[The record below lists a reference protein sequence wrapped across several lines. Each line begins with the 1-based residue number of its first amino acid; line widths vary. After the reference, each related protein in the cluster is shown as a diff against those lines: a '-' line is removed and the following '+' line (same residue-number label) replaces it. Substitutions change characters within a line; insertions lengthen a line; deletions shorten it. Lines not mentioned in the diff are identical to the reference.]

1 MKTSQEFVA
10 KYTKSVMKMP
20 QASVDNTIRALEY
33 GIFIKDLKPITD
45 EQLRLLIDVY
55 GLTELQLKSSFYK
68 TWQEHD
74 DRGELGRFVDQML
87 HYIGTYCFGVCLE
100 PNGVELTE
108 DDRVMKH
115 FIIIEVLEKKEIINK
130 LTNLFESGIALE
142 SQDIDAAI
150 ASVIDFCLDNVDIK
164 NKEMIIRLA
173 RDYGIAPANAA
184 LTIRVM
190 YDLVTNSSQYI
201 KSRRNL
207 RMLDFILKPTD
218 KHGYGYYGYAE
229 REEKRKLLLQGA
241 SAVLHSAVAK
251 HGIEELGKTFRQ
263 HKATWLIFRK
273 YMSKYERSLINKI
286 KRASEKKHIKG
297 HTETYATM
305 NEKAFTKF
313 VKNATIYQLVTII
326 NYFNRLETE
335 TDYELYRVRN
345 GLPFVKDV
353 SNRKVA
359 DCSMRRA
366 FVENEMKTRY
376 AEKFAGQKWYLPKGL
391 DVKMPTS
398 MKNFVGEYPMYTS
411 YEVDGNN
418 QQLQFGIAWAGD
430 HPHQH
435 VDIDLHAVSA
445 SGNHIGWNSR
455 HASGMTHSGDMT
467 SVNAFGLAAEYVKIN
482 RQVAD
487 DVILLNMSVFSSAK
501 HLDKIHVI
509 IGDGKVNGEKLRSI
523 QKSKHI
529 LHRFVFNPSEVTN
542 GSTFAACVD
551 NKIVLTNFVTNAR
564 IPNVE
569 LQSAMA
575 NSIQRSIDTSMS
587 LVEFARIV
595 GIDVVEEQV
604 EGAFDFTNV
613 SRSDFTDLFTI

>member
-10 KYTKSVMKMP
+10 KYTKSVLKLP

-74 DRGELGRFVDQML
+74 DRGEVGRFVDQML
-87 HYIGTYCFGVCLE
+87 HYIGMYCFGVCLE
-100 PNGVELTE
+100 PNDVELTE

-115 FIIIEVLEKKEIINK
+115 FITIEVLEKKEIVNK

-150 ASVIDFCLDNVDIK
+150 AAFIDYGLTNVNLK
-164 NKEMIIRLA
+164 NKEMMIRLA
-173 RDYGIAPANAA
+173 RDYGVMPKDASYV
-184 LTIRVM
+184 IRIM
-190 YDLVTNSSQYI
+190 YDIATGGAQYI
-201 KSRRNL
+201 KSRRAL
-207 RMLDFILKPTD
+207 RAVEFALKQGD
-218 KHGYGYYGYAE
+218 SRYYGFE
-229 REEKRKLLLQGA
+229 QFEQKRKELLRQL
-241 SAVLHSAVAK
+241 SNVLVSAVAQY
-251 HGIEELGKTFRQ
+251 GVGELGKTFRQ
-263 HKATWLIFRK
+263 HKATWLVFRK
-273 YMSKYERSLINKI
+273 YMDKYDRSLINKI
-286 KRASEKKHIKG
+286 KRASEKNHIKG

-305 NEKAFTKF
+305 DEKAFTKF

-366 FVENEMKTRY
+366 FVENEMRERY
-376 AEKFAGQKWYLPKGL
+376 TSKFADQKWYLPKGL

-411 YEVDGNN
+411 YEVDGDN

-445 SGNHIGWNSR
+445 NGNHIGWNSR
-455 HASGMTHSGDMT
+455 HASGMTHSGDMI

-523 QKSKHI
+523 QESKHI
-529 LHRFVFNPSEVTN
+529 LHRFVFNPAEVTN

-551 NKIVLTNFVTNAR
+551 NKIVLTNFVTNTR

-613 SRSDFTDLFTI
+613 SRSDFTDLFTL

>member
-10 KYTKSVMKMP
+10 KYTKSVLKMP

-74 DRGELGRFVDQML
+74 DRGEVGRFVDQML

-100 PNGVELTE
+100 PNNVELTE

-115 FIIIEVLEKKEIINK
+115 FITIEVLEKKEIVNK

-150 ASVIDFCLDNVDIK
+150 AAFIDYGLTNVNLK
-164 NKEMIIRLA
+164 NKEMMIRLA
-173 RDYGIAPANAA
+173 RDYAIMPKDASYV
-184 LTIRVM
+184 IRIM
-190 YDLVTNSSQYI
+190 YDIATGGAQYI
-201 KSRRNL
+201 KSRRAL
-207 RMLDFILKPTD
+207 RTVEFALTQGDSR
-218 KHGYGYYGYAE
+218 YYGFE
-229 REEKRKLLLQGA
+229 RFEQKRKELLRQL
-241 SAVLHSAVAK
+241 SNVLVSAVAQY
-251 HGIEELGKTFRQ
+251 GVEELGKTFRQ
-263 HKATWLIFRK
+263 HKATWLVFRK
-273 YMSKYERSLINKI
+273 YMDKQDRSLINKI
-286 KRASEKKHIKG
+286 KRASEKNHIKG

-305 NEKAFTKF
+305 DEKAFTKF

-366 FVENEMKTRY
+366 FVENEMRERY
-376 AEKFAGQKWYLPKGL
+376 ATKFADQKWYLPKGL

-411 YEVDGNN
+411 YEVDGDN

-445 SGNHIGWNSR
+445 NGNHIGWNSR
-455 HASGMTHSGDMT
+455 HASGMTHSGDMI

-482 RQVAD
+482 RQIAD
-487 DVILLNMSVFSSAK
+487 DVILLNMSVYSSAK
-501 HLDKIHVI
+501 QLDKIHVI

-523 QKSKHI
+523 QESKHI
-529 LHRFVFNPSEVTN
+529 LHRFVFNPAEVTN

-551 NKIVLTNFVTNAR
+551 NKIVLTNFVTNSR

-575 NSIQRSIDTSMS
+575 NSIQRSVDTSMS

-604 EGAFDFTNV
+604 EDAFGFTNV
-613 SRSDFTDLFTI
+613 SRSDFTDLLAL

>member
-1 MKTSQEFVA
+1 MVQASQEFVA
-10 KYTKSVMKMP
+10 KYTKSVLKTSK
-20 QASVDNTIRALEY
+20 ASVDNTIRALEY

-68 TWQEHD
+68 TWQEYD

-100 PNGVELTE
+100 PNDVELTE

-115 FIIIEVLEKKEIINK
+115 FITIEVLEKKEIVNK

-150 ASVIDFCLDNVDIK
+150 AAFIDYGLTNVNLK
-164 NKEMIIRLA
+164 NKEMMIRLA
-173 RDYGIAPANAA
+173 RDYAIMPKDASYV
-184 LTIRVM
+184 IRIM
-190 YDLVTNSSQYI
+190 YDIATDGAQYI
-201 KSRRNL
+201 KSRRAL
-207 RMLDFILKPTD
+207 RAVEFALKQGD
-218 KHGYGYYGYAE
+218 SRYYGFE
-229 REEKRKLLLQGA
+229 RFEQKRKELLRQV
-241 SAVLHSAVAK
+241 SSVLVNAVATY
-251 HGIEELGKTFRQ
+251 GIDELGKTFRQ
-263 HKATWLIFRK
+263 HKATWLVFRK
-273 YMSKYERSLINKI
+273 YMDKYDRSLINKI
-286 KRASEKKHIKG
+286 KRASEKNHIKG

-305 NEKAFTKF
+305 DEKAFTKF

-353 SNRKVA
+353 SNRKVV

-366 FVENEMKTRY
+366 FVESEIKNRY
-376 AEKFAGQKWYLPKGL
+376 VEKFADQKWYLPKGL

-445 SGNHIGWNSR
+445 NGNHIGWNSR
-455 HASGMTHSGDMT
+455 HASGMTHSGDMI

-487 DVILLNMSVFSSAK
+487 DVILLNMSVYSSAK
-501 HLDKIHVI
+501 QLDKIHVI
-509 IGDGKVNGEKLRSI
+509 VGDGKVNGEKLRSI
-523 QKSKHI
+523 QESKHI
-529 LHRFVFNPSEVTN
+529 LHRFVFNPAEVTN

-551 NKIVLTNFVTNAR
+551 NKIVLTNFVTNSR

-613 SRSDFTDLFTI
+613 SRSDFTDLFTL

>member
-10 KYTKSVMKMP
+10 KYTKSVLNMP

-100 PNGVELTE
+100 PNDVELTE

-115 FIIIEVLEKKEIINK
+115 FITIEVLEKKEIVNK

-150 ASVIDFCLDNVDIK
+150 AAFIDYGLTNVNLK
-164 NKEMIIRLA
+164 NKEMMIRLA
-173 RDYGIAPANAA
+173 RDYAIMPKDASYV
-184 LTIRVM
+184 IRIM
-190 YDLVTNSSQYI
+190 YDIATNGAQYI
-201 KSRRNL
+201 KSRRAL
-207 RMLDFILKPTD
+207 RAVEFALKQGD
-218 KHGYGYYGYAE
+218 SRYYGFE
-229 REEKRKLLLQGA
+229 RFEQKRRELLREV
-241 SAVLHSAVAK
+241 SSVLVNAVATY
-251 HGIEELGKTFRQ
+251 GVEELGKTFRQ
-263 HKATWLIFRK
+263 HKATWLVFRK
-273 YMSKYERSLINKI
+273 YMDKYDRSLINKI
-286 KRASEKKHIKG
+286 KRASEKNHIKG

-345 GLPFVKDV
+345 GLPFVKEV
-353 SNRKVA
+353 SNRKVV

-366 FVENEMKTRY
+366 FVESEMKTRY
-376 AEKFAGQKWYLPKGL
+376 AEKFADQKWYLPKGL

-435 VDIDLHAVSA
+435 IDIDLHAVSA
-445 SGNHIGWNSR
+445 NGNHIGWNSR

-523 QKSKHI
+523 QESKHI
-529 LHRFVFNPSEVTN
+529 LHRFVFNPAEVTN

-551 NKIVLTNFVTNAR
+551 NKIVLTNFVTNSR

-575 NSIQRSIDTSMS
+575 NSIQRSVDTSMS

-604 EGAFDFTNV
+604 EDAFDFTNV
-613 SRSDFTDLFTI
+613 SRSDFTDLFTL

>member
-1 MKTSQEFVA
+1 MVQTSQEFVA
-10 KYTKSVMKMP
+10 KYTKSVLKTSK
-20 QASVDNTIRALEY
+20 ASVDNTIRALEY

-45 EQLRLLIDVY
+45 DQLNLLIDVY

-100 PNGVELTE
+100 PNDVELIE

-115 FIIIEVLEKKEIINK
+115 FIAIEVLEKKEIVNK
-130 LTNLFESGIALE
+130 LTTLFESGIALE

-150 ASVIDFCLDNVDIK
+150 AAFIDYGLTNVNLK
-164 NKEMIIRLA
+164 NKEMMIRLA
-173 RDYGIAPANAA
+173 RDYAIMPKDASYV
-184 LTIRVM
+184 IRIM
-190 YDLVTNSSQYI
+190 YDIATNGAQYI
-201 KSRRNL
+201 KSRRAL
-207 RMLDFILKPTD
+207 RAVEFAL
-218 KHGYGYYGYAE
+218 KHGDSRYYGFE
-229 REEKRKLLLQGA
+229 RFEQKRKELLRQL
-241 SAVLHSAVAK
+241 SNVLVSAVAQY
-251 HGIEELGKTFRQ
+251 GVEELGKTFRQ
-263 HKATWLIFRK
+263 HKATWLVFRK
-273 YMSKYERSLINKI
+273 YMDKYDRSLINKI
-286 KRASEKKHIKG
+286 KRASEKNHIKG

-305 NEKAFTKF
+305 DEKAFTKF

-366 FVENEMKTRY
+366 FVENAMRERY
-376 AEKFAGQKWYLPKGL
+376 TTKFADQKWYLPKGL

-411 YEVDGNN
+411 YEVDGDN

-445 SGNHIGWNSR
+445 NGNHIGWNSR
-455 HASGMTHSGDMT
+455 HASGMTHSGDMI

-487 DVILLNMSVFSSAK
+487 DVILLNMSVYSSAK

-523 QKSKHI
+523 QESKHI
-529 LHRFVFNPSEVTN
+529 LHRFVFNPAEVTN

-551 NKIVLTNFVTNAR
+551 NKIVLTNFVTNSR

-575 NSIQRSIDTSMS
+575 NSIQRSVDTSMS

-604 EGAFDFTNV
+604 EDAFDFTNV
-613 SRSDFTDLFTI
+613 SRSDFTDLFVI

>member
-1 MKTSQEFVA
+1 MVQTSQEFVA
-10 KYTKSVMKMP
+10 KYTKSVLKTSK
-20 QASVDNTIRALEY
+20 ASVDNTIRALEY
-33 GIFIKDLKPITD
+33 GIFIKDLKPITN

-74 DRGELGRFVDQML
+74 DRGEVGRFVDQML

-100 PNGVELTE
+100 PNDVELTE

-115 FIIIEVLEKKEIINK
+115 FITIEVLEKKEIVNK

-150 ASVIDFCLDNVDIK
+150 AAFIDYSLTNVNLK
-164 NKEMIIRLA
+164 NKEMMIRLA
-173 RDYGIAPANAA
+173 RDYGVMPKDASYV
-184 LTIRVM
+184 IRIM
-190 YDLVTNSSQYI
+190 YDIATGGAQYI
-201 KSRRNL
+201 KSRRAL
-207 RMLDFILKPTD
+207 RVVEFALKQGD
-218 KHGYGYYGYAE
+218 SRYYGFE
-229 REEKRKLLLQGA
+229 RFEQKRKELLRQL
-241 SAVLHSAVAK
+241 SNVLVSAVAQY
-251 HGIEELGKTFRQ
+251 GVEELGKTFRQ
-263 HKATWLIFRK
+263 HKATWLVFRK
-273 YMSKYERSLINKI
+273 YMDKYDHSLINKI
-286 KRASEKKHIKG
+286 KRASEKNHIKG

-305 NEKAFTKF
+305 DEKAFTKF

-366 FVENEMKTRY
+366 FVENAMRERY
-376 AEKFAGQKWYLPKGL
+376 TTKFADQKWYLPKGL

-411 YEVDGNN
+411 YEVDGDN

-445 SGNHIGWNSR
+445 NGNHIGWNSR
-455 HASGMTHSGDMT
+455 HASGMTHSGDMI

-482 RQVAD
+482 RQIAD
-487 DVILLNMSVFSSAK
+487 DVILLNMSVYSSAK
-501 HLDKIHVI
+501 QLDKIHVI
-509 IGDGKVNGEKLRSI
+509 IGDGKVDGEKLRSI
-523 QKSKHI
+523 QESKHI
-529 LHRFVFNPSEVTN
+529 LHRFVFNPAEVTN

-551 NKIVLTNFVTNAR
+551 NKIVLTNFVTNSR

-575 NSIQRSIDTSMS
+575 NSIQRSVDTSMS

-604 EGAFDFTNV
+604 EDAFDFTNV
-613 SRSDFTDLFTI
+613 SRSDFTDLFVI

>member
-10 KYTKSVMKMP
+10 KYTKSVLKTSK
-20 QASVDNTIRALEY
+20 ASVDNTIRALEY

-74 DRGELGRFVDQML
+74 DRGEVGRFVDQML

-100 PNGVELTE
+100 PNDVELTE

-115 FIIIEVLEKKEIINK
+115 FITIEVLEKKEIVNK

-150 ASVIDFCLDNVDIK
+150 AAFIDYGLTNVNLK
-164 NKEMIIRLA
+164 NKEMMIRLA
-173 RDYGIAPANAA
+173 RDYAIMPKDASYV
-184 LTIRVM
+184 IRIM
-190 YDLVTNSSQYI
+190 YDIATDGAQYI
-201 KSRRNL
+201 KSRRAL
-207 RMLDFILKPTD
+207 RAVEFALKQGD
-218 KHGYGYYGYAE
+218 SRYYGFE
-229 REEKRKLLLQGA
+229 RFEQKRKELLRQV
-241 SAVLHSAVAK
+241 SSVLVNAVATY
-251 HGIEELGKTFRQ
+251 GIDELGKTFRR
-263 HKATWLIFRK
+263 HKATWLVFRK
-273 YMSKYERSLINKI
+273 YMDKYDRSLINKI
-286 KRASEKKHIKG
+286 KRASEKNHIKG

-305 NEKAFTKF
+305 DEKAFTKF

-366 FVENEMKTRY
+366 FVENEMRERY
-376 AEKFAGQKWYLPKGL
+376 ATKFADQKWYLPKGL

-411 YEVDGNN
+411 YEVDGDN

-445 SGNHIGWNSR
+445 NGNHIGWNSR
-455 HASGMTHSGDMT
+455 HASGMTHSGDMI

-482 RQVAD
+482 RQIAD
-487 DVILLNMSVFSSAK
+487 DVILLNMSVYSSAK
-501 HLDKIHVI
+501 QLDKIHVI
-509 IGDGKVNGEKLRSI
+509 IGDGKVDGEKLRSI
-523 QKSKHI
+523 QESKHI
-529 LHRFVFNPSEVTN
+529 LHRFVFNPAEVTN

-551 NKIVLTNFVTNAR
+551 NKIVLTNFVTNSR

-575 NSIQRSIDTSMS
+575 NSIQRSVDTSMS

-604 EGAFDFTNV
+604 EDAFDFTNV
-613 SRSDFTDLFTI
+613 SRSDFTDLFAL

>member
-10 KYTKSVMKMP
+10 KYTKSVLKTSN
-20 QASVDNTIRALEY
+20 ASVDNTIRALEY
-33 GIFIKDLKPITD
+33 GIFIKDLKPLTN
-45 EQLRLLIDVY
+45 EQLRLLIDVC

-87 HYIGTYCFGVCLE
+87 HYIGTYCFGVCLA
-100 PNGVELTE
+100 PSDVELTE

-115 FIIIEVLEKKEIINK
+115 FITIEVLEKKEIVNK

-150 ASVIDFCLDNVDIK
+150 AAFIDYSLTNVNLK
-164 NKEMIIRLA
+164 NKEMMIRLA
-173 RDYGIAPANAA
+173 RDYGVMPKDASYV
-184 LTIRVM
+184 IRIM
-190 YDLVTNSSQYI
+190 YDIATNGAQYI
-201 KSRRNL
+201 KSRRAL
-207 RMLDFILKPTD
+207 RAVEFALKQGD
-218 KHGYGYYGYAE
+218 SRYYGFE
-229 REEKRKLLLQGA
+229 RFEQKRKELLRQL
-241 SAVLHSAVAK
+241 SNVLVSAVAQY
-251 HGIEELGKTFRQ
+251 GVEELGKTFRQ
-263 HKATWLIFRK
+263 HKATWLVFRK
-273 YMSKYERSLINKI
+273 YMDKYDRSLINKI
-286 KRASEKKHIKG
+286 KRASEKNHIKG

-305 NEKAFTKF
+305 GEKAFTKF

-326 NYFNRLETE
+326 NYFNRLETD

-366 FVENEMKTRY
+366 FVENEMRERY
-376 AEKFAGQKWYLPKGL
+376 ATKFADQKWYLPKGL

-411 YEVDGNN
+411 YEVDGDN

-445 SGNHIGWNSR
+445 NGNHIGWNSR
-455 HASGMTHSGDMT
+455 HASGMTHSGDMI
-467 SVNAFGLAAEYVKIN
+467 SVNAFGFAAEYVKIN

-487 DVILLNMSVFSSAK
+487 DVILLNMSVYSSAK
-501 HLDKIHVI
+501 QLDKIHVI

-523 QKSKHI
+523 QESKHI
-529 LHRFVFNPSEVTN
+529 LHRFAFNPAEVTN

-551 NKIVLTNFVTNAR
+551 NKIVLTNFVTNSR

-575 NSIQRSIDTSMS
+575 NSIQRSVDTSMS

-613 SRSDFTDLFTI
+613 SRSDFTDLFTL

>member
-10 KYTKSVMKMP
+10 KYTKSVLKTSK
-20 QASVDNTIRALEY
+20 ASVDNTIRALEY

-74 DRGELGRFVDQML
+74 NRGELGRFVDQML

-100 PNGVELTE
+100 PNDVELTE

-115 FIIIEVLEKKEIINK
+115 FITIEVLEKKEIVNK

-150 ASVIDFCLDNVDIK
+150 AAFIDYGLTNVNLK
-164 NKEMIIRLA
+164 NKEMMIRLA
-173 RDYGIAPANAA
+173 RDYGVMPKDASYV
-184 LTIRVM
+184 IRIM
-190 YDLVTNSSQYI
+190 YDIATNGTQYI
-201 KSRRNL
+201 KSRRAL
-207 RMLDFILKPTD
+207 RAVEFALKQGD
-218 KHGYGYYGYAE
+218 SRYYGFE
-229 REEKRKLLLQGA
+229 QFEQKRKELLRQL
-241 SAVLHSAVAK
+241 SNVLVSAVAQY
-251 HGIEELGKTFRQ
+251 GVEELGKTFRQ
-263 HKATWLIFRK
+263 HKATWLVFRK
-273 YMSKYERSLINKI
+273 YMDKYDRSLINKI
-286 KRASEKKHIKG
+286 KRASEKNHIKG

-305 NEKAFTKF
+305 GEKAFTKF

-366 FVENEMKTRY
+366 FVENEMRERCAT
-376 AEKFAGQKWYLPKGL
+376 KFADQKWYLPKGL

-411 YEVDGNN
+411 YEVDGDN

-445 SGNHIGWNSR
+445 NGNHIGWNSR
-455 HASGMTHSGDMT
+455 HASGMTHSGDMI

-487 DVILLNMSVFSSAK
+487 DVILLNMSVYSSAK
-501 HLDKIHVI
+501 QLDKIHVI

-523 QKSKHI
+523 QESKHI
-529 LHRFVFNPSEVTN
+529 LHRFVFNPAEVTN

-551 NKIVLTNFVTNAR
+551 NKIVLTNFVTNSR

-613 SRSDFTDLFTI
+613 SRSDFTDLFTL

>member
-1 MKTSQEFVA
+1 MVQTSQEFVA
-10 KYTKSVMKMP
+10 KYTKSVLKTSK
-20 QASVDNTIRALEY
+20 ASVDNTIRALEY
-33 GIFIKDLKPITD
+33 GIFIKDLKPITN

-74 DRGELGRFVDQML
+74 DRGEVGRFVDQML

-100 PNGVELTE
+100 PNDVELTE

-115 FIIIEVLEKKEIINK
+115 FITIEVLEKKEIVNK

-150 ASVIDFCLDNVDIK
+150 AAFIDYRLTNVNLK
-164 NKEMIIRLA
+164 NKEMMIRLA
-173 RDYGIAPANAA
+173 RDYGVMPKDASYV
-184 LTIRVM
+184 IRIM
-190 YDLVTNSSQYI
+190 YDIATNGAQYI
-201 KSRRNL
+201 KSRRAL
-207 RMLDFILKPTD
+207 RAVEFAL
-218 KHGYGYYGYAE
+218 KHGDSRYYGFE
-229 REEKRKLLLQGA
+229 QFEQKRRELLRQV
-241 SAVLHSAVAK
+241 SSVLVNAVATY
-251 HGIEELGKTFRQ
+251 GVDELGKTFRQ
-263 HKATWLIFRK
+263 HKATWLVFRK
-273 YMSKYERSLINKI
+273 YMDKYDRSLINKI
-286 KRASEKKHIKG
+286 KRASEKNHIKG

-305 NEKAFTKF
+305 DEKVFTKF

-366 FVENEMKTRY
+366 FVENEMRERY
-376 AEKFAGQKWYLPKGL
+376 TDKFKDQKWYLPKGL

-445 SGNHIGWNSR
+445 NGNHIGWNSR
-455 HASGMTHSGDMT
+455 HASGMTHSGDMI

-482 RQVAD
+482 RQIAD
-487 DVILLNMSVFSSAK
+487 DVILLNMSVYSSAK
-501 HLDKIHVI
+501 QLDKIHVI
-509 IGDGKVNGEKLRSI
+509 IGDGKVDGEKLRSI
-523 QKSKHI
+523 QESKHI
-529 LHRFVFNPSEVTN
+529 LHRFVFNPAEVTN

-551 NKIVLTNFVTNAR
+551 NKIVLTNFVTNSR

-613 SRSDFTDLFTI
+613 SRSDFTDLFAI

>member
-10 KYTKSVMKMP
+10 KYTKSVLKTSK
-20 QASVDNTIRALEY
+20 ASVDNTIRALEY
-33 GIFIKDLKPITD
+33 GIFIKDLKPITN

-74 DRGELGRFVDQML
+74 DRGEVGRFVDQML

-100 PNGVELTE
+100 PNDVELTE

-115 FIIIEVLEKKEIINK
+115 FITIEVLEKKEIVNK

-150 ASVIDFCLDNVDIK
+150 AAFIDYSLTSVNLK
-164 NKEMIIRLA
+164 NKEMMIRLA
-173 RDYGIAPANAA
+173 RDYGVMPKDASYV
-184 LTIRVM
+184 IRIM
-190 YDLVTNSSQYI
+190 YDIATGGAQYI
-201 KSRRNL
+201 KSRRAL
-207 RMLDFILKPTD
+207 RAVEFALTQGDSR
-218 KHGYGYYGYAE
+218 YYGFE
-229 REEKRKLLLQGA
+229 RFEQKRKELLRQL
-241 SAVLHSAVAK
+241 SNVLVSAVAQY
-251 HGIEELGKTFRQ
+251 GVEELGKTFRQ
-263 HKATWLIFRK
+263 HKATWLVFRK
-273 YMSKYERSLINKI
+273 YMDKYDRSLINKI
-286 KRASEKKHIKG
+286 KRASEKNHIKG

-305 NEKAFTKF
+305 DEKAFTKF

-366 FVENEMKTRY
+366 FVENEMRERY
-376 AEKFAGQKWYLPKGL
+376 TTKFADQKWYLPKGL

-411 YEVDGNN
+411 YEVDGDN

-445 SGNHIGWNSR
+445 NGNHIGWNSR
-455 HASGMTHSGDMT
+455 HASGMTHSGDMI

-487 DVILLNMSVFSSAK
+487 DVILLNMSVYSSAK

-523 QKSKHI
+523 QESKHI
-529 LHRFVFNPSEVTN
+529 LHRFVFNPAEVTN

-551 NKIVLTNFVTNAR
+551 NKIVLTNFVTNSR

-575 NSIQRSIDTSMS
+575 NSIQRSVDTSMS

-613 SRSDFTDLFTI
+613 SRSDFTDLFTL

>member
-10 KYTKSVMKMP
+10 KYTKSVLKMP

-74 DRGELGRFVDQML
+74 DRGEVGRFVDQML

-100 PNGVELTE
+100 PNDVELTE

-115 FIIIEVLEKKEIINK
+115 FITIEVLEKKEIVNK

-150 ASVIDFCLDNVDIK
+150 AAFIDYGLTNVNLK
-164 NKEMIIRLA
+164 NKEMMIRLA
-173 RDYGIAPANAA
+173 RDYAIMPKDASYV
-184 LTIRVM
+184 IRIM
-190 YDLVTNSSQYI
+190 YDIATDGAQYI
-201 KSRRNL
+201 KSRRAL
-207 RMLDFILKPTD
+207 RAVEFALKQGD
-218 KHGYGYYGYAE
+218 SRYYGFE
-229 REEKRKLLLQGA
+229 RFEQKRKELLRQV
-241 SAVLHSAVAK
+241 SSVLVNAVATY
-251 HGIEELGKTFRQ
+251 GIDELGKTFRQ
-263 HKATWLIFRK
+263 HKATWLVFRK
-273 YMSKYERSLINKI
+273 YMDKYDRSLINKI
-286 KRASEKKHIKG
+286 KRASEKNHIKG

-305 NEKAFTKF
+305 DEKAFTKF

-366 FVENEMKTRY
+366 FVENEMRERY
-376 AEKFAGQKWYLPKGL
+376 ATKFADQKWYLPKGL

-411 YEVDGNN
+411 YEVDGDN

-445 SGNHIGWNSR
+445 NGNHIGWNSR
-455 HASGMTHSGDMT
+455 HASGMTHSGDMI

-482 RQVAD
+482 RQIAD
-487 DVILLNMSVFSSAK
+487 DVILLNMSVYNSAK
-501 HLDKIHVI
+501 QLDKIHVI
-509 IGDGKVNGEKLRSI
+509 IGDGKVDGEKLRSI
-523 QKSKHI
+523 QESKHI
-529 LHRFVFNPSEVTN
+529 LHRFVFNPAEVTN

-551 NKIVLTNFVTNAR
+551 NKIVLTNFVTNSR

-575 NSIQRSIDTSMS
+575 NSIQRSVDTSMS

-613 SRSDFTDLFTI
+613 SRSDFTDLLAL

>member
-1 MKTSQEFVA
+1 MVQTSQEFVA
-10 KYTKSVMKMP
+10 KYTKSVLKTSK
-20 QASVDNTIRALEY
+20 ASVDNTIRALEY
-33 GIFIKDLKPITD
+33 GIFIKDLKPITN

-74 DRGELGRFVDQML
+74 DRGEVGRFVDQML

-100 PNGVELTE
+100 PNDVELTE

-115 FIIIEVLEKKEIINK
+115 FITIEVLEKKEIVNK

-150 ASVIDFCLDNVDIK
+150 AAFIDYSLTNVNLK
-164 NKEMIIRLA
+164 NKEMMIRLA
-173 RDYGIAPANAA
+173 RDYGVMPKDASYV
-184 LTIRVM
+184 IRIM
-190 YDLVTNSSQYI
+190 YDIATNGAQYI
-201 KSRRNL
+201 KSRRAL
-207 RMLDFILKPTD
+207 RAVEFALKQGD
-218 KHGYGYYGYAE
+218 SRYYGFE
-229 REEKRKLLLQGA
+229 RFEQKRKELLRQL
-241 SAVLHSAVAK
+241 SNVLVSAVAQY
-251 HGIEELGKTFRQ
+251 GVEELGKTFRQ
-263 HKATWLIFRK
+263 HKATWLVFRK
-273 YMSKYERSLINKI
+273 YMDKYDRSLINKI
-286 KRASEKKHIKG
+286 KRASEKSHIKG

-305 NEKAFTKF
+305 DEKAFTKF

-366 FVENEMKTRY
+366 FVENEMRERY
-376 AEKFAGQKWYLPKGL
+376 ATKFADQKWYLPKGL

-411 YEVDGNN
+411 YAVDGNN

-445 SGNHIGWNSR
+445 NGNHIGWNSR
-455 HASGMTHSGDMT
+455 HASGMTHSGDMI
-467 SVNAFGLAAEYVKIN
+467 SVNAFGFAAEYVKIN

-487 DVILLNMSVFSSAK
+487 DVILLNMSVYSSAK
-501 HLDKIHVI
+501 QLDKIHVI
-509 IGDGKVNGEKLRSI
+509 IGDGKLKNDTLRSI
-523 QKSKHI
+523 QESKHI
-529 LHRFVFNPSEVTN
+529 LHRFVFNPAEVTN

-551 NKIVLTNFVTNAR
+551 NKIVLTNFVTNSR

-604 EGAFDFTNV
+604 EDAFDFTNV
-613 SRSDFTDLFTI
+613 SRSDFTDLFAI

>member
-1 MKTSQEFVA
+1 MVQTSQEFVA
-10 KYTKSVMKMP
+10 KYTKSVLKTSK
-20 QASVDNTIRALEY
+20 ASVDNTIRALEY

-45 EQLRLLIDVY
+45 DQLNLLIDVY

-74 DRGELGRFVDQML
+74 DRGEVGRFVDQML

-100 PNGVELTE
+100 PNDVELTE

-115 FIIIEVLEKKEIINK
+115 FITIEVLEKKEIVNK

-150 ASVIDFCLDNVDIK
+150 AAFIDYRLTNVNLK
-164 NKEMIIRLA
+164 NKEMMIRLA
-173 RDYGIAPANAA
+173 RDYGVMPKDASYV
-184 LTIRVM
+184 IRIM
-190 YDLVTNSSQYI
+190 YDIATNGAQYI
-201 KSRRNL
+201 KSRRAL
-207 RMLDFILKPTD
+207 RAVEFAL
-218 KHGYGYYGYAE
+218 KHGDSRYYGFE
-229 REEKRKLLLQGA
+229 QFEQKRRELLRQV
-241 SAVLHSAVAK
+241 SSVLVNAVATY
-251 HGIEELGKTFRQ
+251 GVDELGKTFRQ
-263 HKATWLIFRK
+263 HKATWLVFRK
-273 YMSKYERSLINKI
+273 YMDKYDRSLINQI
-286 KRASEKKHIKG
+286 KRASEKNHIKG

-305 NEKAFTKF
+305 DEKAFTKF
-313 VKNATIYQLVTII
+313 VKNATIYQLVTIV

-366 FVENEMKTRY
+366 FVESEMCERY
-376 AEKFAGQKWYLPKGL
+376 ATKFADQKWYLPKGL

-445 SGNHIGWNSR
+445 NGNHIGWNSR
-455 HASGMTHSGDMT
+455 HAS
-467 SVNAFGLAAEYVKIN
+467 
-482 RQVAD
+482 
-487 DVILLNMSVFSSAK
+487 
-501 HLDKIHVI
+501 
-509 IGDGKVNGEKLRSI
+509 
-523 QKSKHI
+523 
-529 LHRFVFNPSEVTN
+529 
-542 GSTFAACVD
+542 
-551 NKIVLTNFVTNAR
+551 
-564 IPNVE
+564 
-569 LQSAMA
+569 
-575 NSIQRSIDTSMS
+575 
-587 LVEFARIV
+587 
-595 GIDVVEEQV
+595 
-604 EGAFDFTNV
+604 
-613 SRSDFTDLFTI
+613 

>member
-1 MKTSQEFVA
+1 MVQTSQEFVA
-10 KYTKSVMKMP
+10 KYTKSVLKTSK
-20 QASVDNTIRALEY
+20 ASVDNTIRALEY
-33 GIFIKDLKPITD
+33 GVFIKDLKPITD

-74 DRGELGRFVDQML
+74 DRGEVGRFVDQML

-100 PNGVELTE
+100 PNDVELTE

-115 FIIIEVLEKKEIINK
+115 FITIEVLEKKEIVNK

-150 ASVIDFCLDNVDIK
+150 AAFIDYSLTNVNLK
-164 NKEMIIRLA
+164 NKEMMIRLA
-173 RDYGIAPANAA
+173 RDYAIMPKDASYV
-184 LTIRVM
+184 IRIM
-190 YDLVTNSSQYI
+190 YDIATNGAQYI
-201 KSRRNL
+201 KSRRAL
-207 RMLDFILKPTD
+207 RAVEFALKQGD
-218 KHGYGYYGYAE
+218 SRYYGFE
-229 REEKRKLLLQGA
+229 QFEQKRRELLRQV
-241 SAVLHSAVAK
+241 SSVLVNAVATY
-251 HGIEELGKTFRQ
+251 GVDELGKTFRQ
-263 HKATWLIFRK
+263 HKATWLVFRK
-273 YMSKYERSLINKI
+273 YMDKYDRSLINKI
-286 KRASEKKHIKG
+286 KRASEKNHIKG
-297 HTETYATM
+297 HTETYTTM
-305 NEKAFTKF
+305 DEKAFTKF

-366 FVENEMKTRY
+366 FVENEMRERY
-376 AEKFAGQKWYLPKGL
+376 ATKFADQKWYLPKGL

-411 YEVDGNN
+411 YEVDGDN

-445 SGNHIGWNSR
+445 NGNHIGWNSR
-455 HASGMTHSGDMT
+455 HASGMTHSGDMI

-487 DVILLNMSVFSSAK
+487 DVILLNMSAYSSAK
-501 HLDKIHVI
+501 QLDKIHVI

-523 QKSKHI
+523 QESKHI
-529 LHRFVFNPSEVTN
+529 LHRFVFNPAEVTN

-551 NKIVLTNFVTNAR
+551 NKIVLTNFVTNSR

-575 NSIQRSIDTSMS
+575 NSIQRSVDTSMS

-604 EGAFDFTNV
+604 EGAFDFTHV
-613 SRSDFTDLFTI
+613 SRSDFTDLFTL

>member
-10 KYTKSVMKMP
+10 KYTKSVLKMP

-74 DRGELGRFVDQML
+74 DRGEVGRFVDQML
-87 HYIGTYCFGVCLE
+87 HHIGTYCFGVCLE
-100 PNGVELTE
+100 PNDVELIE

-115 FIIIEVLEKKEIINK
+115 FIAIEVLEKKEIVNK

-150 ASVIDFCLDNVDIK
+150 AAFIDYGLTNVNLK
-164 NKEMIIRLA
+164 NKEMMIRLA
-173 RDYGIAPANAA
+173 RDYGVMPKDASYV
-184 LTIRVM
+184 IRIM
-190 YDLVTNSSQYI
+190 YDIATDGAQYI
-201 KSRRNL
+201 KSRRAL
-207 RMLDFILKPTD
+207 RAVEFALKQGD
-218 KHGYGYYGYAE
+218 SRYYGFE
-229 REEKRKLLLQGA
+229 RFEQKRKELLRQL
-241 SAVLHSAVAK
+241 SNVLVSAVATY
-251 HGIEELGKTFRQ
+251 GVDELGKTFRQ
-263 HKATWLIFRK
+263 HKATWLVFRK
-273 YMSKYERSLINKI
+273 YMDKYDRSLINKI

-305 NEKAFTKF
+305 DEKAFTKF

-366 FVENEMKTRY
+366 FVENEIRERY
-376 AEKFAGQKWYLPKGL
+376 ATKFADQKWYLPKGL

-411 YEVDGNN
+411 YEVDGDN

-445 SGNHIGWNSR
+445 NGNHIGWNSR
-455 HASGMTHSGDMT
+455 HASGMTHSGDMI

-482 RQVAD
+482 RQIAD
-487 DVILLNMSVFSSAK
+487 DVILLNMSVYSSAK
-501 HLDKIHVI
+501 QLDKIHVI

-523 QKSKHI
+523 QESKHI
-529 LHRFVFNPSEVTN
+529 LHRFVFNPAEVTN

-551 NKIVLTNFVTNAR
+551 NKIVLTNFVTNSR

-575 NSIQRSIDTSMS
+575 NSIQRSVDTSMS

-613 SRSDFTDLFTI
+613 SRSDFTDLFTL

>member
-1 MKTSQEFVA
+1 MVQTSQEFVA
-10 KYTKSVMKMP
+10 KYTKSVLKMP

-74 DRGELGRFVDQML
+74 DRGEVGRFVDQML

-100 PNGVELTE
+100 PNDVELSE

-115 FIIIEVLEKKEIINK
+115 FITIEVLEKKEIVNK

-150 ASVIDFCLDNVDIK
+150 AAFIDYSLTNVNLK
-164 NKEMIIRLA
+164 NKEMMIRLA
-173 RDYGIAPANAA
+173 RDYGVMPKDASYV
-184 LTIRVM
+184 IRIM
-190 YDLVTNSSQYI
+190 YDIATNGAQYI
-201 KSRRNL
+201 KSRRAL
-207 RMLDFILKPTD
+207 RAVEFALKQGD
-218 KHGYGYYGYAE
+218 SRYYGFE
-229 REEKRKLLLQGA
+229 RFEQKRKELLRQL
-241 SAVLHSAVAK
+241 SNVLVSAVAQY
-251 HGIEELGKTFRQ
+251 GVEELGKTFRQ
-263 HKATWLIFRK
+263 HKATWLVFRK
-273 YMSKYERSLINKI
+273 YMDKYDRSLINKI
-286 KRASEKKHIKG
+286 KRASEKNHIKG

-305 NEKAFTKF
+305 DEKAFTKF

-366 FVENEMKTRY
+366 FVENEMRERY
-376 AEKFAGQKWYLPKGL
+376 AEKFADQKWYLPKGL

-411 YEVDGNN
+411 YDVDGNN

-445 SGNHIGWNSR
+445 NGNHIGWNSR
-455 HASGMTHSGDMT
+455 HASGMTHSGDMV

-487 DVILLNMSVFSSAK
+487 DVILLNMSVYSSAK

-523 QKSKHI
+523 QESKHI
-529 LHRFVFNPSEVTN
+529 LHRFVFNPAEVTN

-551 NKIVLTNFVTNAR
+551 NKIVLTNFVTNTR

-613 SRSDFTDLFTI
+613 SRSDFTDLFTL

>member
-1 MKTSQEFVA
+1 MVQTSQEFVA
-10 KYTKSVMKMP
+10 KYTKSVLKTSK
-20 QASVDNTIRALEY
+20 ASVDNTIRALEY
-33 GIFIKDLKPITD
+33 GVFIKDLKPITD

-100 PNGVELTE
+100 PNDVELTE

-115 FIIIEVLEKKEIINK
+115 FITIEVLEKKEIVNK

-150 ASVIDFCLDNVDIK
+150 AAFIDYSLTNVNLK
-164 NKEMIIRLA
+164 NKEMMIRLA
-173 RDYGIAPANAA
+173 RDYAIMPKDASYV
-184 LTIRVM
+184 IRIM
-190 YDLVTNSSQYI
+190 YDIATNGAQYI
-201 KSRRNL
+201 KSRRAL
-207 RMLDFILKPTD
+207 RAVEFALKQGD
-218 KHGYGYYGYAE
+218 SRYYGFE
-229 REEKRKLLLQGA
+229 QFEQKRRELLRQV
-241 SAVLHSAVAK
+241 SSVLVNAVATY
-251 HGIEELGKTFRQ
+251 GIDELGKTFRQ
-263 HKATWLIFRK
+263 HKATWLVFRK
-273 YMSKYERSLINKI
+273 YMDKYDRSLINKI
-286 KRASEKKHIKG
+286 KRASEKNHIKG

-305 NEKAFTKF
+305 DEKAFTKF

-366 FVENEMKTRY
+366 FVENEMRERY
-376 AEKFAGQKWYLPKGL
+376 TTKFADQKWYLPKGL

-411 YEVDGNN
+411 YEVDGDN

-445 SGNHIGWNSR
+445 NGNHIGWNSR
-455 HASGMTHSGDMT
+455 HASGMTHSGDMI

-482 RQVAD
+482 RQIAD
-487 DVILLNMSVFSSAK
+487 DAILLNMSVFSSAK

-523 QKSKHI
+523 QESKHI
-529 LHRFVFNPSEVTN
+529 LHRFVFNPAEVTN

-551 NKIVLTNFVTNAR
+551 NKIVLTNFVTNSR

-575 NSIQRSIDTSMS
+575 NSIQRSVDTSMS

-604 EGAFDFTNV
+604 EDAFDFTNV
-613 SRSDFTDLFTI
+613 SRSDFTDLFVI

>member
-1 MKTSQEFVA
+1 MVQTSQEFVA
-10 KYTKSVMKMP
+10 KYTKSVLKTSK
-20 QASVDNTIRALEY
+20 ASVDNTIRALEY
-33 GIFIKDLKPITD
+33 GIFIKDLRPITD
-45 EQLRLLIDVY
+45 AQLRLLIDVY

-74 DRGELGRFVDQML
+74 DRGEVGRFVDQML

-100 PNGVELTE
+100 PNDVELTE
-108 DDRVMKH
+108 YDRVMKH
-115 FIIIEVLEKKEIINK
+115 FITIEVLEKKEIVNK

-150 ASVIDFCLDNVDIK
+150 AAFIDYGLTNVNLK
-164 NKEMIIRLA
+164 NKEMMIRLA
-173 RDYGIAPANAA
+173 RDYAIMPKDASYV
-184 LTIRVM
+184 IRIM
-190 YDLVTNSSQYI
+190 YDIATGGAQYI
-201 KSRRNL
+201 KSRRAL
-207 RMLDFILKPTD
+207 RVVEFALKQGD
-218 KHGYGYYGYAE
+218 SRYYGFE
-229 REEKRKLLLQGA
+229 QFEQKRKELLRQV
-241 SAVLHSAVAK
+241 SSVLVNAVATY
-251 HGIEELGKTFRQ
+251 GIDELGKTFRQ
-263 HKATWLIFRK
+263 HKATWLVFRK
-273 YMSKYERSLINKI
+273 YMDKYDRSLINKI
-286 KRASEKKHIKG
+286 KRASEKNHIKG

-305 NEKAFTKF
+305 DEKAFTKF
-313 VKNATIYQLVTII
+313 VKNATIYQLVTIV

-366 FVENEMKTRY
+366 FVENEMRERY
-376 AEKFAGQKWYLPKGL
+376 ATKFADQKWYLPKGL

-445 SGNHIGWNSR
+445 NGNHIGWNSR

-482 RQVAD
+482 RQIAD
-487 DVILLNMSVFSSAK
+487 DVILLNMSVYSSAK
-501 HLDKIHVI
+501 QLDKIHVI

-523 QKSKHI
+523 QESKHI
-529 LHRFVFNPSEVTN
+529 LHRFVFNPAEVTN

-551 NKIVLTNFVTNAR
+551 NKIVLTNFVTNSR

-613 SRSDFTDLFTI
+613 SRSDFTDLFTL

>member
-1 MKTSQEFVA
+1 MVQTSQEFVA
-10 KYTKSVMKMP
+10 KYTKSVLKTSK
-20 QASVDNTIRALEY
+20 ASVDNTIRALEY
-33 GIFIKDLKPITD
+33 GIFIKDLRPITD
-45 EQLRLLIDVY
+45 AQLRLLIDVY

-74 DRGELGRFVDQML
+74 DRGEVGRFVDQML

-100 PNGVELTE
+100 PNDVELTE

-115 FIIIEVLEKKEIINK
+115 FITIEVLEKKEIVNK

-150 ASVIDFCLDNVDIK
+150 AAFIDYGLTNVNLK
-164 NKEMIIRLA
+164 NKEMMIRLA
-173 RDYGIAPANAA
+173 RDYGVMPKDASYV
-184 LTIRVM
+184 IRIM
-190 YDLVTNSSQYI
+190 YDIATDGAQYI
-201 KSRRNL
+201 KSRRAL
-207 RMLDFILKPTD
+207 RVVEFALTQGDSR
-218 KHGYGYYGYAE
+218 YYGFE
-229 REEKRKLLLQGA
+229 QFEQKRKELLRQV
-241 SAVLHSAVAK
+241 SSVLVNAVATY
-251 HGIEELGKTFRQ
+251 GIDELGKTFRQ
-263 HKATWLIFRK
+263 HKATWLVFRK
-273 YMSKYERSLINKI
+273 YMDKYDRSLINKI
-286 KRASEKKHIKG
+286 KRASEKNHIKG

-305 NEKAFTKF
+305 DEKAFTKF
-313 VKNATIYQLVTII
+313 VKNATIYQLVTIV

-366 FVENEMKTRY
+366 FVENEMRERY
-376 AEKFAGQKWYLPKGL
+376 ATKFADQKWYLPKGL

-445 SGNHIGWNSR
+445 NGNHIGWNSR

-482 RQVAD
+482 RQIAD
-487 DVILLNMSVFSSAK
+487 DVILLNMSVYSSAK

-509 IGDGKVNGEKLRSI
+509 IGDGNVNGEKLRSI
-523 QKSKHI
+523 QESKHI
-529 LHRFVFNPSEVTN
+529 LHRFVFNPAEVTN

-551 NKIVLTNFVTNAR
+551 NKIVLTNFVTNSR

-613 SRSDFTDLFTI
+613 SRSDFTDLFTL

>member
-10 KYTKSVMKMP
+10 KYTKSVLKMP

-100 PNGVELTE
+100 PNDVELTE

-115 FIIIEVLEKKEIINK
+115 FITIEVLEKKEIVNK

-150 ASVIDFCLDNVDIK
+150 AAFIDYGLTNVNLK
-164 NKEMIIRLA
+164 NKEMMIRLA
-173 RDYGIAPANAA
+173 RDYAIMPKDASYV
-184 LTIRVM
+184 IRIM
-190 YDLVTNSSQYI
+190 YDIATDGAQYI
-201 KSRRNL
+201 KSRRAL
-207 RMLDFILKPTD
+207 RAVEFALKQGD
-218 KHGYGYYGYAE
+218 SRYYGFE
-229 REEKRKLLLQGA
+229 RFEQKRKELLRQV
-241 SAVLHSAVAK
+241 SSVLVNAVATY
-251 HGIEELGKTFRQ
+251 GIDELGKTFRQ
-263 HKATWLIFRK
+263 HKATWLVFRK
-273 YMSKYERSLINKI
+273 YMDKYDRSLINKI
-286 KRASEKKHIKG
+286 KRASEKNHIKG

-305 NEKAFTKF
+305 DEKAFTKF

-366 FVENEMKTRY
+366 FVENEMRERY
-376 AEKFAGQKWYLPKGL
+376 ATKFADQKWYLPKGL

-411 YEVDGNN
+411 YEVDGDN

-445 SGNHIGWNSR
+445 NGNHIGWNSR
-455 HASGMTHSGDMT
+455 HASGMTHSGDMI

-482 RQVAD
+482 RQIAD
-487 DVILLNMSVFSSAK
+487 DVILLNMSVYSSAK
-501 HLDKIHVI
+501 QLDKIHVI
-509 IGDGKVNGEKLRSI
+509 IGDGKVDGEKLRSI
-523 QKSKHI
+523 QESKHI
-529 LHRFVFNPSEVTN
+529 LRRFVFNPAEVTN

-551 NKIVLTNFVTNAR
+551 NKIVLTNFVTSSR

-575 NSIQRSIDTSMS
+575 NSIQRSVDTSMS

-604 EGAFDFTNV
+604 EDAFDFTNV
-613 SRSDFTDLFTI
+613 SRSDFTDLFAL

>member
-10 KYTKSVMKMP
+10 KYTKSVLKMP

-74 DRGELGRFVDQML
+74 DRGEVGRFVDQML

-100 PNGVELTE
+100 PNDVELTE

-115 FIIIEVLEKKEIINK
+115 FITIEVLEKKEIVNK

-150 ASVIDFCLDNVDIK
+150 AAFIDYGLTNVNLK
-164 NKEMIIRLA
+164 NKEMMIRLA
-173 RDYGIAPANAA
+173 RDYAIMPKDASYV
-184 LTIRVM
+184 IRIM
-190 YDLVTNSSQYI
+190 YDIATDGAQYI
-201 KSRRNL
+201 KSRRAL
-207 RMLDFILKPTD
+207 RAVEFALKQGD
-218 KHGYGYYGYAE
+218 SRYYGFE
-229 REEKRKLLLQGA
+229 RFEQKRKELLRQV
-241 SAVLHSAVAK
+241 SSVLVNAVATY
-251 HGIEELGKTFRQ
+251 GIDELGKTFRQ
-263 HKATWLIFRK
+263 HKATWLVFRK
-273 YMSKYERSLINKI
+273 YMDKYDRSLINKI
-286 KRASEKKHIKG
+286 KRASEKNHIKG

-305 NEKAFTKF
+305 DEKAFTKF

-359 DCSMRRA
+359 DCSMRCA
-366 FVENEMKTRY
+366 FVENEMRERY
-376 AEKFAGQKWYLPKGL
+376 ATKFADQKWYLPKGL

-411 YEVDGNN
+411 YEVDGDN

-445 SGNHIGWNSR
+445 NGNHIGWNSR
-455 HASGMTHSGDMT
+455 HASGMTHSGDMI

-482 RQVAD
+482 RQIAD
-487 DVILLNMSVFSSAK
+487 DVILLNMSVYSSAK
-501 HLDKIHVI
+501 QLDKIHVI
-509 IGDGKVNGEKLRSI
+509 IGDGKVDGEKLRSI
-523 QKSKHI
+523 QESKHI
-529 LHRFVFNPSEVTN
+529 LHRFVFNPAEVTN

-551 NKIVLTNFVTNAR
+551 NKIVLTNFVTNSR

-575 NSIQRSIDTSMS
+575 NSIQRSVDTSMS

-613 SRSDFTDLFTI
+613 SRSDFTDLFTL

>member
-1 MKTSQEFVA
+1 MVQTSQEFVA
-10 KYTKSVMKMP
+10 KYTKSVLKTSK
-20 QASVDNTIRALEY
+20 ASVDNTIRALEY

-100 PNGVELTE
+100 PNDVELTE

-115 FIIIEVLEKKEIINK
+115 FITIEVLEKKEIVNK

-150 ASVIDFCLDNVDIK
+150 AAFIDYGLTDVNLK
-164 NKEMIIRLA
+164 NKEMMIRLA
-173 RDYGIAPANAA
+173 RDYAIMPKDASYV
-184 LTIRVM
+184 IRIM
-190 YDLVTNSSQYI
+190 YDIATNGAQYI
-201 KSRRNL
+201 KSRRAL
-207 RMLDFILKPTD
+207 RAVEFALKQGD
-218 KHGYGYYGYAE
+218 SRYYGFE
-229 REEKRKLLLQGA
+229 QFEQKRRELLRQV
-241 SAVLHSAVAK
+241 SSVLVNAVATY
-251 HGIEELGKTFRQ
+251 GVDELGKTFRQ
-263 HKATWLIFRK
+263 HKATWLVFRK
-273 YMSKYERSLINKI
+273 YMDKYDRSLINKI
-286 KRASEKKHIKG
+286 KRASEKNHIKG

-305 NEKAFTKF
+305 DEKAFTKF

-366 FVENEMKTRY
+366 FVENETRERY
-376 AEKFAGQKWYLPKGL
+376 ATKFADQKWYLPKGL

-445 SGNHIGWNSR
+445 NGNHIGWNSR
-455 HASGMTHSGDMT
+455 HASGMTHSGDMI

-482 RQVAD
+482 RQIAD
-487 DVILLNMSVFSSAK
+487 DVILLNMSVYSSAK
-501 HLDKIHVI
+501 QLDKIHVI

-523 QKSKHI
+523 QESKHI
-529 LHRFVFNPSEVTN
+529 LHRFVFNPAEVTN

-551 NKIVLTNFVTNAR
+551 NKIVLTNFVTNSR

-575 NSIQRSIDTSMS
+575 NSIQRSVDTSMS

-613 SRSDFTDLFTI
+613 SRSDFTDLFTL

>member
-10 KYTKSVMKMP
+10 KYTKSVLKTSK
-20 QASVDNTIRALEY
+20 ASVDNTIRALEY

-74 DRGELGRFVDQML
+74 DRGEVGRFVDQML

-100 PNGVELTE
+100 PNDVELTE

-115 FIIIEVLEKKEIINK
+115 FITIEVLEKKEIVNK

-150 ASVIDFCLDNVDIK
+150 AAFIDYGLTNVNLK
-164 NKEMIIRLA
+164 NKEMMIRLA
-173 RDYGIAPANAA
+173 RDYAIMPKDASYV
-184 LTIRVM
+184 IRIM
-190 YDLVTNSSQYI
+190 YDIATDGAQYI
-201 KSRRNL
+201 KSRRAL
-207 RMLDFILKPTD
+207 RAVEFALKQGD
-218 KHGYGYYGYAE
+218 SRYYGFE
-229 REEKRKLLLQGA
+229 RFEQKRKELLRQV
-241 SAVLHSAVAK
+241 SSVLVNAVAAY
-251 HGIEELGKTFRQ
+251 GIDELGKTFRQ
-263 HKATWLIFRK
+263 HKATWLVFRK
-273 YMSKYERSLINKI
+273 YMDKYDRSLINKI
-286 KRASEKKHIKG
+286 KRASEKNHIKG

-305 NEKAFTKF
+305 DEKAFTKF

-366 FVENEMKTRY
+366 FVENEMRERY
-376 AEKFAGQKWYLPKGL
+376 ATKFADQKWYLPKGL

-411 YEVDGNN
+411 YEVDGDN

-445 SGNHIGWNSR
+445 NGNHIGWNSR
-455 HASGMTHSGDMT
+455 HASGMTHSGDMI
-467 SVNAFGLAAEYVKIN
+467 SVNAFGFAAEYVKIN

-487 DVILLNMSVFSSAK
+487 DVILLNMSVYSSAK
-501 HLDKIHVI
+501 QLDKIHVI

-523 QKSKHI
+523 QESKHI
-529 LHRFVFNPSEVTN
+529 LHRFVFNPAEVTN

-551 NKIVLTNFVTNAR
+551 NKIVLTNFVTNSR

-613 SRSDFTDLFTI
+613 SRSDFTDLFTL

>member
-10 KYTKSVMKMP
+10 KYTKSVLKMP

-74 DRGELGRFVDQML
+74 DRGEVGRFVDQML

-100 PNGVELTE
+100 PNDVELTE

-115 FIIIEVLEKKEIINK
+115 FITIEVLEKKEIVNK

-150 ASVIDFCLDNVDIK
+150 AAFIDYGLTNVNLK
-164 NKEMIIRLA
+164 NKEMMIRLA
-173 RDYGIAPANAA
+173 RDYAIMPKDASYV
-184 LTIRVM
+184 IRIM
-190 YDLVTNSSQYI
+190 YDIATDGAQYI
-201 KSRRNL
+201 KSRRAL
-207 RMLDFILKPTD
+207 RAVEFALKQGD
-218 KHGYGYYGYAE
+218 SRYYGFE
-229 REEKRKLLLQGA
+229 RFEQKRRE
-241 SAVLHSAVAK
+241 VLRQVSSVLVNAVAAY
-251 HGIEELGKTFRQ
+251 GIDELGKTFRQ
-263 HKATWLIFRK
+263 HKATWLVFRK
-273 YMSKYERSLINKI
+273 YMDKYDRSLINKI
-286 KRASEKKHIKG
+286 KRASEKNHIKG

-305 NEKAFTKF
+305 DEKAFTKF

-366 FVENEMKTRY
+366 FVENEMRERY
-376 AEKFAGQKWYLPKGL
+376 ATKFADQKWYLPKGL

-411 YEVDGNN
+411 YEVDGDN

-445 SGNHIGWNSR
+445 NGNHIGWNSR
-455 HASGMTHSGDMT
+455 HASGMTHSGDMI
-467 SVNAFGLAAEYVKIN
+467 SVNAFGFAAEYVKIN

-487 DVILLNMSVFSSAK
+487 DVILLNMSVYSSAK
-501 HLDKIHVI
+501 QLDKIHVI

-523 QKSKHI
+523 QESKHI
-529 LHRFVFNPSEVTN
+529 LHRFVLNPAEVTN

-551 NKIVLTNFVTNAR
+551 NKIVLTNFVTNSR

-569 LQSAMA
+569 LQFAMA

-604 EGAFDFTNV
+604 DGAFDFTNV
-613 SRSDFTDLFTI
+613 SRSDFTDLFTL

>member
-10 KYTKSVMKMP
+10 KYTKSVLKMP

-74 DRGELGRFVDQML
+74 DRGEVGRFVDQML

-100 PNGVELTE
+100 PNDVELTE

-115 FIIIEVLEKKEIINK
+115 FITIEVLEKKEIVNK

-150 ASVIDFCLDNVDIK
+150 AAFIDYGLTNVNLK
-164 NKEMIIRLA
+164 NKEMMIRLA
-173 RDYGIAPANAA
+173 RDYAIMPKDASYV
-184 LTIRVM
+184 IRIM
-190 YDLVTNSSQYI
+190 YDIATDGAQYI
-201 KSRRNL
+201 KSRRAL
-207 RMLDFILKPTD
+207 RAVEFALKQGD
-218 KHGYGYYGYAE
+218 SRYYGFE
-229 REEKRKLLLQGA
+229 RFEQKRKELLRQV
-241 SAVLHSAVAK
+241 SSVLVNAVAAY
-251 HGIEELGKTFRQ
+251 GIDELGKTFRQ
-263 HKATWLIFRK
+263 HKATWLVFRK
-273 YMSKYERSLINKI
+273 YMDKYDRSLINKI
-286 KRASEKKHIKG
+286 KRASEKNHIKG

-305 NEKAFTKF
+305 DEKAFTKF

-366 FVENEMKTRY
+366 FVENEMRERY
-376 AEKFAGQKWYLPKGL
+376 ATKFADQKWYLPKGL

-411 YEVDGNN
+411 YEVDGDN

-445 SGNHIGWNSR
+445 NGNHIGWNSR
-455 HASGMTHSGDMT
+455 HASGMTHSGDMI

-482 RQVAD
+482 RQIAD
-487 DVILLNMSVFSSAK
+487 DVILLNMSVYSSAK
-501 HLDKIHVI
+501 QLDKIHVI
-509 IGDGKVNGEKLRSI
+509 IGDGKVDGEKLRSI
-523 QKSKHI
+523 QESKHI
-529 LHRFVFNPSEVTN
+529 LHRFVFNPAEVTN

-551 NKIVLTNFVTNAR
+551 NKIVLTNFVTNSR
-564 IPNVE
+564 IPDVE

-575 NSIQRSIDTSMS
+575 NSIQRSVDTSMS

-613 SRSDFTDLFTI
+613 SRSDFTDLLAL

>member
-1 MKTSQEFVA
+1 MVQTSQEFVA
-10 KYTKSVMKMP
+10 KYTKSVLNMP
-20 QASVDNTIRALEY
+20 KASVDNTIRALEY

-74 DRGELGRFVDQML
+74 DRGEVGRFVDQML

-100 PNGVELTE
+100 PNDVELTE

-115 FIIIEVLEKKEIINK
+115 FITIEVLEKKEIVNK

-150 ASVIDFCLDNVDIK
+150 NAFIDYSLTNVNLK
-164 NKEMIIRLA
+164 NKEMMIRLA
-173 RDYGIAPANAA
+173 RDYAIMPKDASYV
-184 LTIRVM
+184 IRIM
-190 YDLVTNSSQYI
+190 YDIATDGAQYI
-201 KSRRNL
+201 KSRRAL
-207 RMLDFILKPTD
+207 RVVEFALKQGDPR
-218 KHGYGYYGYAE
+218 YYGFE
-229 REEKRKLLLQGA
+229 RFEQKRRELLRQV
-241 SAVLHSAVAK
+241 SSVLVNAVATY
-251 HGIEELGKTFRQ
+251 GIDELGKTFRQ
-263 HKATWLIFRK
+263 HKATWLVFRK
-273 YMSKYERSLINKI
+273 YMDKYDRSLINQI
-286 KRASEKKHIKG
+286 KRASEKNHIKG
-297 HTETYATM
+297 HAETYATM

-366 FVENEMKTRY
+366 FVENEMRERY
-376 AEKFAGQKWYLPKGL
+376 TTKFAGQKWYLPKGL

-445 SGNHIGWNSR
+445 NGNHIGWNSR
-455 HASGMTHSGDMT
+455 HASGMTHSGDMI
-467 SVNAFGLAAEYVKIN
+467 SVNAFGFAAEYVKIN

-523 QKSKHI
+523 QESKHI
-529 LHRFVFNPSEVTN
+529 LHRFVFNPAEVTN

-551 NKIVLTNFVTNAR
+551 NKIVLTNFVTNSR

-604 EGAFDFTNV
+604 EGAMDFTNV
-613 SRSDFTDLFTI
+613 SRSDFTDLFTL

>member
-1 MKTSQEFVA
+1 MVQTSQEFVA
-10 KYTKSVMKMP
+10 KYTKSVLKTSK
-20 QASVDNTIRALEY
+20 ASVDNTIRALEY
-33 GIFIKDLKPITD
+33 GVFIKDLKPITD

-100 PNGVELTE
+100 PNDVELTE

-115 FIIIEVLEKKEIINK
+115 FITIEVLEKKEIVNK

-150 ASVIDFCLDNVDIK
+150 AAFIDYSLTNVNLK
-164 NKEMIIRLA
+164 NKEMMIRLA
-173 RDYGIAPANAA
+173 RDYAIMPKDASYV
-184 LTIRVM
+184 IRIM
-190 YDLVTNSSQYI
+190 YDIATNGAQYI
-201 KSRRNL
+201 KSRRAL
-207 RMLDFILKPTD
+207 RAVEFALKQGD
-218 KHGYGYYGYAE
+218 SRYYGFE
-229 REEKRKLLLQGA
+229 QFEQKRRELLRQV
-241 SAVLHSAVAK
+241 SSVLVNAVATY
-251 HGIEELGKTFRQ
+251 GIDELGKTFRQ
-263 HKATWLIFRK
+263 HKATWLVFRK
-273 YMSKYERSLINKI
+273 YMDKYDRSLINKI
-286 KRASEKKHIKG
+286 KRASEKNHIKG

-305 NEKAFTKF
+305 DEKAFTKF

-366 FVENEMKTRY
+366 FVENEMRERY
-376 AEKFAGQKWYLPKGL
+376 ATKFADQKWYLPKGL

-411 YEVDGNN
+411 YEVDGDN

-455 HASGMTHSGDMT
+455 HASGMTHSGDMI

-482 RQVAD
+482 RQIAD

-523 QKSKHI
+523 QESKHI
-529 LHRFVFNPSEVTN
+529 LHRFVFNPAEVTN

-551 NKIVLTNFVTNAR
+551 NKIVLTNFVTNSR

-575 NSIQRSIDTSMS
+575 NSIQRSVDTSMS

-604 EGAFDFTNV
+604 EDAFDFTNV
-613 SRSDFTDLFTI
+613 SRSDFTDLFVI

>member
-1 MKTSQEFVA
+1 MVQTSQEFVA
-10 KYTKSVMKMP
+10 KYTKSVLKMP

-33 GIFIKDLKPITD
+33 GIFIKDLKPITN

-100 PNGVELTE
+100 PNDVELTE

-115 FIIIEVLEKKEIINK
+115 FITIKVLEKKEIVNK

-150 ASVIDFCLDNVDIK
+150 AAFIDYGLTNVNLK
-164 NKEMIIRLA
+164 NKEMMIRLA
-173 RDYGIAPANAA
+173 RDYGVMPKDASYV
-184 LTIRVM
+184 IRIM
-190 YDLVTNSSQYI
+190 YDIATNGAQYI
-201 KSRRNL
+201 KSRRAL
-207 RMLDFILKPTD
+207 RAVEFALKQGD
-218 KHGYGYYGYAE
+218 SRYYGFE
-229 REEKRKLLLQGA
+229 RFEQKRKELLRQV
-241 SAVLHSAVAK
+241 SSVLVNAVATY
-251 HGIEELGKTFRQ
+251 GIDELGKTFRQ
-263 HKATWLIFRK
+263 HKATWLVFRK
-273 YMSKYERSLINKI
+273 YMDKYDRSLINKI
-286 KRASEKKHIKG
+286 KRASEKNHIKG

-305 NEKAFTKF
+305 DEKAFTKF

-366 FVENEMKTRY
+366 FVENEMRERY
-376 AEKFAGQKWYLPKGL
+376 ATKFADQKWYLPKGL

-411 YEVDGNN
+411 YEVDGDN

-445 SGNHIGWNSR
+445 NGNHIGWNSR
-455 HASGMTHSGDMT
+455 HASGMTHSGDMI

-482 RQVAD
+482 RQIAD
-487 DVILLNMSVFSSAK
+487 DVILLNMSVYSSAK
-501 HLDKIHVI
+501 QLDKIHVI
-509 IGDGKVNGEKLRSI
+509 IGDGKVDGEKLRSI
-523 QKSKHI
+523 QESKHI
-529 LHRFVFNPSEVTN
+529 LHRFVFNPAEVTN

-551 NKIVLTNFVTNAR
+551 NKIVLTNFVTNSR

-575 NSIQRSIDTSMS
+575 NSIQRSVDTSMS

-604 EGAFDFTNV
+604 EDAFDFTNV
-613 SRSDFTDLFTI
+613 SRSDFTDLFAL

>member
-10 KYTKSVMKMP
+10 KYTKSVLKTP
-20 QASVDNTIRALEY
+20 KASVDNTIRALEY
-33 GIFIKDLKPITD
+33 GIFVKDLKPITD
-45 EQLRLLIDVY
+45 EQLRLLIDVH

-74 DRGELGRFVDQML
+74 DRGEVGRFVDQML

-100 PNGVELTE
+100 PNDVELTE

-115 FIIIEVLEKKEIINK
+115 FITIEVLEKKEIVNK

-150 ASVIDFCLDNVDIK
+150 AAFIDYSLTNVNLK
-164 NKEMIIRLA
+164 NKEMMIRLA
-173 RDYGIAPANAA
+173 RDYAIMPKDASYV
-184 LTIRVM
+184 IRIM
-190 YDLVTNSSQYI
+190 YDIATDGAQYI
-201 KSRRNL
+201 KSRRAL
-207 RMLDFILKPTD
+207 RAVEFALKQGD
-218 KHGYGYYGYAE
+218 SRYYGFE
-229 REEKRKLLLQGA
+229 RFEQKRKELLRQV
-241 SAVLHSAVAK
+241 SSVLVNAVATY
-251 HGIEELGKTFRQ
+251 GIDELGKTFRQ
-263 HKATWLIFRK
+263 HKATWLVFRK
-273 YMSKYERSLINKI
+273 YMDKYDRSLINQI
-286 KRASEKKHIKG
+286 KRASEKNHIKG
-297 HTETYATM
+297 HAETYATM
-305 NEKAFTKF
+305 DEKAFTKF

-366 FVENEMKTRY
+366 FVESEIKNRY
-376 AEKFAGQKWYLPKGL
+376 VEKFADQKWYLPKGL

-411 YEVDGNN
+411 YEVDGNS

-445 SGNHIGWNSR
+445 NGNHIGWNSR
-455 HASGMTHSGDMT
+455 HASGMTHSGDMI

-487 DVILLNMSVFSSAK
+487 DVILLNMSVYNSAK
-501 HLDKIHVI
+501 QLDKIHVI

-523 QKSKHI
+523 QESKHI
-529 LHRFVFNPSEVTN
+529 LHRFAFNPAEVTN

-551 NKIVLTNFVTNAR
+551 NKIVLTNFVTNSR

-575 NSIQRSIDTSMS
+575 NSIQRSVDTSMS

-613 SRSDFTDLFTI
+613 SRSDFTDLFTL

>member
-10 KYTKSVMKMP
+10 KYTKSVLKTP
-20 QASVDNTIRALEY
+20 KASVDNTIRALEY
-33 GIFIKDLKPITD
+33 GIFVKDLKPITD

-74 DRGELGRFVDQML
+74 DRGEVGRFVDQML

-100 PNGVELTE
+100 PNDVELTE

-115 FIIIEVLEKKEIINK
+115 FITIEVLEKKEIVNK

-150 ASVIDFCLDNVDIK
+150 AAFIDYSLTNVNLK
-164 NKEMIIRLA
+164 NKEMMIRLA
-173 RDYGIAPANAA
+173 RDYAIMPKDASYV
-184 LTIRVM
+184 IRIM
-190 YDLVTNSSQYI
+190 YDIATDGAQYI
-201 KSRRNL
+201 KSRRAL
-207 RMLDFILKPTD
+207 RAVEFALKQGD
-218 KHGYGYYGYAE
+218 SRYYGFE
-229 REEKRKLLLQGA
+229 RFEQKRKELLRQV
-241 SAVLHSAVAK
+241 SSVLVNAVATY
-251 HGIEELGKTFRQ
+251 GIDELGKTFRQ
-263 HKATWLIFRK
+263 HKATWLVFRK
-273 YMSKYERSLINKI
+273 YMDKYDRSLINQI
-286 KRASEKKHIKG
+286 KRASEKNHIKG
-297 HTETYATM
+297 HAETYATM
-305 NEKAFTKF
+305 DEKAFTKF

-366 FVENEMKTRY
+366 FVESEIKNRY
-376 AEKFAGQKWYLPKGL
+376 VEKFADQKWYLPKGL

-411 YEVDGNN
+411 YEVDGNS

-445 SGNHIGWNSR
+445 NGNHIGWNSR
-455 HASGMTHSGDMT
+455 HASGMTHSGDMI

-487 DVILLNMSVFSSAK
+487 DVILLNMSVYNSAK
-501 HLDKIHVI
+501 QLDKIHVI

-523 QKSKHI
+523 QESKHI
-529 LHRFVFNPSEVTN
+529 LHRFAFNPAEVTN

-551 NKIVLTNFVTNAR
+551 NKIVLTNFVTNSR

-575 NSIQRSIDTSMS
+575 NSIQRSVDTSMS

-613 SRSDFTDLFTI
+613 SRSDFTDLFTL

>member
-10 KYTKSVMKMP
+10 KYTKSVLNMP

-33 GIFIKDLKPITD
+33 GVFIKDLKPITD

-74 DRGELGRFVDQML
+74 DRGEVGRFVDQML

-100 PNGVELTE
+100 PNDVELTE

-115 FIIIEVLEKKEIINK
+115 FITIEVLEKKEIVNK

-150 ASVIDFCLDNVDIK
+150 VAFIDYSLTNVNLK
-164 NKEMIIRLA
+164 NKEMMIRLA
-173 RDYGIAPANAA
+173 RDYAIMPKDASYV
-184 LTIRVM
+184 IRIM
-190 YDLVTNSSQYI
+190 YDIATNGAQYI
-201 KSRRNL
+201 KSRRAL
-207 RMLDFILKPTD
+207 RAVEFALKQGD
-218 KHGYGYYGYAE
+218 SRYYGFE
-229 REEKRKLLLQGA
+229 RFEQKRRELLREVSSIL
-241 SAVLHSAVAK
+241 VNAVATY
-251 HGIEELGKTFRQ
+251 GVEELGKTFRQ
-263 HKATWLIFRK
+263 HKATWLVFRK
-273 YMSKYERSLINKI
+273 YMDKYDRSLINKI
-286 KRASEKKHIKG
+286 KRASEKNHIKG

-353 SNRKVA
+353 SNRKGV

-366 FVENEMKTRY
+366 FVENEMRERY
-376 AEKFAGQKWYLPKGL
+376 ATKFADQKWYLPNGL

-435 VDIDLHAVSA
+435 IDIDLHAVSA
-445 SGNHIGWNSR
+445 NGNHIGWNSR

-523 QKSKHI
+523 QESKHI
-529 LHRFVFNPSEVTN
+529 LHRFVFNPAEVTN

-575 NSIQRSIDTSMS
+575 NSIQRSVDTSMS

-613 SRSDFTDLFTI
+613 SRSDFTDLFTL

>member
-1 MKTSQEFVA
+1 MVQTSQEFVA
-10 KYTKSVMKMP
+10 KYTKSVLKASK
-20 QASVDNTIRALEY
+20 ASVDNTIRALEY
-33 GIFIKDLKPITD
+33 GVFIKDLKPITD

-74 DRGELGRFVDQML
+74 DRGEVGRFVDQML

-100 PNGVELTE
+100 PNDVELIE

-115 FIIIEVLEKKEIINK
+115 FIAIEVLEKKEIVNK

-150 ASVIDFCLDNVDIK
+150 AAFIDYGLTNVNLK
-164 NKEMIIRLA
+164 NKEMMIRLA
-173 RDYGIAPANAA
+173 RDYAIMPKDASYV
-184 LTIRVM
+184 IRIM
-190 YDLVTNSSQYI
+190 YDIATNGAQYI
-201 KSRRNL
+201 KSRRAL
-207 RMLDFILKPTD
+207 RAVEFALKQGD
-218 KHGYGYYGYAE
+218 SRYYGFE
-229 REEKRKLLLQGA
+229 QFEQKRRELLRQV
-241 SAVLHSAVAK
+241 SSVLVNAVATY
-251 HGIEELGKTFRQ
+251 GVDELGKTFRQ
-263 HKATWLIFRK
+263 HKATWLVFRK
-273 YMSKYERSLINKI
+273 HMDKYDRSLINQI
-286 KRASEKKHIKG
+286 KRASEKNHIKG

-305 NEKAFTKF
+305 DEKAFTKF

-366 FVENEMKTRY
+366 FVENEMRERCAT
-376 AEKFAGQKWYLPKGL
+376 KFADQKWYLPKGL

-411 YEVDGNN
+411 YEVDGDN

-445 SGNHIGWNSR
+445 NGNHIGWNSR
-455 HASGMTHSGDMT
+455 HASGMTHSGDMI

-482 RQVAD
+482 RQIAD
-487 DVILLNMSVFSSAK
+487 DVILLNMSVYSSAK
-501 HLDKIHVI
+501 QLDKIHVI
-509 IGDGKVNGEKLRSI
+509 VGDGKVDGEKLRSI
-523 QKSKHI
+523 QESKHI
-529 LHRFVFNPSEVTN
+529 LHRFVFNPAEVTN
-542 GSTFAACVD
+542 GSTFAACVG
-551 NKIVLTNFVTNAR
+551 NKIVLTNFVTNSR

-613 SRSDFTDLFTI
+613 SRSDFTDLLAL

>member
-1 MKTSQEFVA
+1 MVQTSQEFVA
-10 KYTKSVMKMP
+10 KYTKSVLKTSK
-20 QASVDNTIRALEY
+20 ASVDNTIHALEY
-33 GIFIKDLKPITD
+33 GVFIKDLKPITD

-100 PNGVELTE
+100 PNDVELTE

-115 FIIIEVLEKKEIINK
+115 FITIEVLEKKEIVNK

-150 ASVIDFCLDNVDIK
+150 AAFIDYGLTHVNLK
-164 NKEMIIRLA
+164 NKEMMIRLA
-173 RDYGIAPANAA
+173 RDYGVMPKDASYV
-184 LTIRVM
+184 IRIM
-190 YDLVTNSSQYI
+190 YDIATNGAQYI
-201 KSRRNL
+201 KSRRAL
-207 RMLDFILKPTD
+207 RAVEFALKQGD
-218 KHGYGYYGYAE
+218 SRYYGFE
-229 REEKRKLLLQGA
+229 QFEQKRKELLRQL
-241 SAVLHSAVAK
+241 SNVLVSAVAQY
-251 HGIEELGKTFRQ
+251 GVEELGKTFRQ
-263 HKATWLIFRK
+263 HKATWLVFRK
-273 YMSKYERSLINKI
+273 YMDKYDRSLINKI
-286 KRASEKKHIKG
+286 KRASEKNHIKG

-305 NEKAFTKF
+305 DEKAFTKF

-359 DCSMRRA
+359 NCSMRRA
-366 FVENEMKTRY
+366 FVENEMRERY
-376 AEKFAGQKWYLPKGL
+376 ATKFADQKWYLPKGL

-445 SGNHIGWNSR
+445 NGNHIGWNSR
-455 HASGMTHSGDMT
+455 HASGMTHSGDMI

-487 DVILLNMSVFSSAK
+487 DVILLNMSVYNSAK
-501 HLDKIHVI
+501 QLDKIHVI
-509 IGDGKVNGEKLRSI
+509 VGDGKVNGEKLRSI
-523 QKSKHI
+523 QESKHI
-529 LHRFVFNPSEVTN
+529 LHRFVFNPAEVTN

-551 NKIVLTNFVTNAR
+551 NKIVLTNFVTNSR

-575 NSIQRSIDTSMS
+575 NSIQRSVDTSMS

-613 SRSDFTDLFTI
+613 SRSDFTDLFTL

>member
-1 MKTSQEFVA
+1 MVQTSQEFVA
-10 KYTKSVMKMP
+10 KYTKSVLKTSK
-20 QASVDNTIRALEY
+20 ASVDNTIRALEY
-33 GIFIKDLKPITD
+33 GVFIKDLKPITD

-100 PNGVELTE
+100 PNDVELTE

-115 FIIIEVLEKKEIINK
+115 FITIEVLEKKEIVNK

-150 ASVIDFCLDNVDIK
+150 AAFIDYSLTNVNLK
-164 NKEMIIRLA
+164 NKEMMIRLA
-173 RDYGIAPANAA
+173 RDYAIMPKDASYV
-184 LTIRVM
+184 IRIM
-190 YDLVTNSSQYI
+190 YDIATNGAQYI
-201 KSRRNL
+201 KSRRAL
-207 RMLDFILKPTD
+207 RAVEFALKQGD
-218 KHGYGYYGYAE
+218 SRYYGFE
-229 REEKRKLLLQGA
+229 QFEQKRRELLRQV
-241 SAVLHSAVAK
+241 SSVLVNAVATY
-251 HGIEELGKTFRQ
+251 GIDELGKTFRQ
-263 HKATWLIFRK
+263 HKATWLVFRK
-273 YMSKYERSLINKI
+273 YMDKYDRSLINKI
-286 KRASEKKHIKG
+286 KRASEKNHIKG

-305 NEKAFTKF
+305 GEKAFTKF

-366 FVENEMKTRY
+366 FVENEMRERY
-376 AEKFAGQKWYLPKGL
+376 TSKFADQKWYLPKGL

-411 YEVDGNN
+411 YEVDGDN

-445 SGNHIGWNSR
+445 NGNHIGWNSR
-455 HASGMTHSGDMT
+455 HASGMTHSGDMI

-482 RQVAD
+482 RQIAD
-487 DVILLNMSVFSSAK
+487 DVILLNMSAYSSAK
-501 HLDKIHVI
+501 QLDKIHVI
-509 IGDGKVNGEKLRSI
+509 IGDGKVDGEKLRSI
-523 QKSKHI
+523 QESKHI
-529 LHRFVFNPSEVTN
+529 LHRFVFNPAEVTN

-551 NKIVLTNFVTNAR
+551 NKIVLTNFVTNSR

-575 NSIQRSIDTSMS
+575 NSIQRSVDTSMS

-604 EGAFDFTNV
+604 EDAFDFTNV
-613 SRSDFTDLFTI
+613 SRSDFTDLFVI

>member
-1 MKTSQEFVA
+1 M
-10 KYTKSVMKMP
+10 
-20 QASVDNTIRALEY
+20 
-33 GIFIKDLKPITD
+33 
-45 EQLRLLIDVY
+45 LIDVY

-74 DRGELGRFVDQML
+74 DRGEVGRFVDQML

-100 PNGVELTE
+100 PNDVELTE

-115 FIIIEVLEKKEIINK
+115 FITIEVLEKKEIVNK

-150 ASVIDFCLDNVDIK
+150 AAFIDYSLTNVNLK
-164 NKEMIIRLA
+164 NKEMMIRLA
-173 RDYGIAPANAA
+173 RDYGVMPKDASYV
-184 LTIRVM
+184 IRIM
-190 YDLVTNSSQYI
+190 YDIATDGAQYI
-201 KSRRNL
+201 KSRRAL
-207 RMLDFILKPTD
+207 RAVEFALKQGD
-218 KHGYGYYGYAE
+218 SRYYGFE
-229 REEKRKLLLQGA
+229 RFEQKRKELLRQL
-241 SAVLHSAVAK
+241 SNVLVSAVAQY
-251 HGIEELGKTFRQ
+251 GVEELGKTFRQ
-263 HKATWLIFRK
+263 HKATWLVFRK
-273 YMSKYERSLINKI
+273 YMDKYDRSLINKI
-286 KRASEKKHIKG
+286 KRASEKNHIKG

-305 NEKAFTKF
+305 DEKAFTKF
-313 VKNATIYQLVTII
+313 VKNTTIYQLVTII

-366 FVENEMKTRY
+366 FVENEMRERY
-376 AEKFAGQKWYLPKGL
+376 TAKFADQKWYLPKGL

-418 QQLQFGIAWAGD
+418 QQLQFGIAWVGD

-445 SGNHIGWNSR
+445 TGNHIGWNSR
-455 HASGMTHSGDMT
+455 HTSGMTHSGDMV

-487 DVILLNMSVFSSAK
+487 DVILLNMSVYSSAK
-501 HLDKIHVI
+501 QLDKIHVI
-509 IGDGKVNGEKLRSI
+509 IGDGKVNGETLRSI
-523 QKSKHI
+523 QESKHI
-529 LHRFVFNPSEVTN
+529 LHRFVFNPAEVTN

-551 NKIVLTNFVTNAR
+551 NKIVLTNFKTNTR

-587 LVEFARIV
+587 LVDFARIV

>member
-1 MKTSQEFVA
+1 MVQTSQEFVA
-10 KYTKSVMKMP
+10 KYTTSVLKTSK
-20 QASVDNTIRALEY
+20 ASVDNTIRALEY

-45 EQLRLLIDVY
+45 DQLNLLIDVY

-100 PNGVELTE
+100 PNDVELTE

-115 FIIIEVLEKKEIINK
+115 FITIEVLEKKEIVNK

-150 ASVIDFCLDNVDIK
+150 AVFIDYGLTNVNLK
-164 NKEMIIRLA
+164 NKEMMIRLA
-173 RDYGIAPANAA
+173 RDYGVTPKDASYV
-184 LTIRVM
+184 IRIM
-190 YDLVTNSSQYI
+190 YDIATNGAQYI
-201 KSRRNL
+201 KSRRAL
-207 RMLDFILKPTD
+207 RAVEFALKQGD
-218 KHGYGYYGYAE
+218 SRYYGFE
-229 REEKRKLLLQGA
+229 QFEQKRRELLRQL
-241 SAVLHSAVAK
+241 SNVLVSAVAQY
-251 HGIEELGKTFRQ
+251 GVEELGKTFRQ
-263 HKATWLIFRK
+263 HKATWLVFRK
-273 YMSKYERSLINKI
+273 YMGKYDRSLINKI
-286 KRASEKKHIKG
+286 KRASEKNHIKG

-305 NEKAFTKF
+305 DEKAFTKF

-366 FVENEMKTRY
+366 FVENEMRERY
-376 AEKFAGQKWYLPKGL
+376 ATKFADQKWYLPKGL

-411 YEVDGNN
+411 YEVDGDN

-455 HASGMTHSGDMT
+455 NASGMTHSGDMI
-467 SVNAFGLAAEYVKIN
+467 SVNAFGFAAEYVKIN

-487 DVILLNMSVFSSAK
+487 DVILLNMSVYSSAK

-523 QKSKHI
+523 QESKHI
-529 LHRFVFNPSEVTN
+529 LHRFAFNPAEVTN

-551 NKIVLTNFVTNAR
+551 NKIVLTNFVTNSR

-575 NSIQRSIDTSMS
+575 NSIQRSVDTSMS

-613 SRSDFTDLFTI
+613 SRSDFTDLFAL

>member
-10 KYTKSVMKMP
+10 KYTKSVLKTSK
-20 QASVDNTIRALEY
+20 ASVDNTIRALEY

-45 EQLRLLIDVY
+45 DQLNLLIDVY

-74 DRGELGRFVDQML
+74 DRGEVGRFIDQML

-100 PNGVELTE
+100 PNDVELTE

-115 FIIIEVLEKKEIINK
+115 FITIEVLEKKEIVNK

-150 ASVIDFCLDNVDIK
+150 AAFIDYRLTNVNLK
-164 NKEMIIRLA
+164 NKEMMIRLA
-173 RDYGIAPANAA
+173 RDYGVMSKDASYVIRIMHDIA
-184 LTIRVM
+184 
-190 YDLVTNSSQYI
+190 TNGAQYI
-201 KSRRNL
+201 KSRRAL
-207 RMLDFILKPTD
+207 RAVEFAL
-218 KHGYGYYGYAE
+218 KHGDSRYYGFE
-229 REEKRKLLLQGA
+229 QFEQKRRELLRQV
-241 SAVLHSAVAK
+241 SSVLVNAVAQY
-251 HGIEELGKTFRQ
+251 GVEELGKTFRQ
-263 HKATWLIFRK
+263 HKATWLVFRK
-273 YMSKYERSLINKI
+273 YMDKYDRSLINKI
-286 KRASEKKHIKG
+286 KRASEKNHIKG

-305 NEKAFTKF
+305 DEKAFTKF

-366 FVENEMKTRY
+366 FVENEMRERY
-376 AEKFAGQKWYLPKGL
+376 ADKFKDQKWYLPKGL

-445 SGNHIGWNSR
+445 NGNHIGWNSR

-482 RQVAD
+482 RQIAD
-487 DVILLNMSVFSSAK
+487 DVILLNMSVYSSAK
-501 HLDKIHVI
+501 QLDKIHVI

-523 QKSKHI
+523 QESKHI
-529 LHRFVFNPSEVTN
+529 LHRFVFNPAEVTN

-551 NKIVLTNFVTNAR
+551 NKIVLTNFVTNSR

-575 NSIQRSIDTSMS
+575 NSIQRSVDTSMS

-613 SRSDFTDLFTI
+613 SRSDFTDLLAL

>member
-10 KYTKSVMKMP
+10 KYTKSVLKMP

-74 DRGELGRFVDQML
+74 DRGEVGRFVDQML

-100 PNGVELTE
+100 PNDVELTK

-115 FIIIEVLEKKEIINK
+115 FITIEVLEKKEIVNK

-150 ASVIDFCLDNVDIK
+150 AAFIDYGLTNVNLK
-164 NKEMIIRLA
+164 NKEMMIRLA
-173 RDYGIAPANAA
+173 RDYGVMPKDASYV
-184 LTIRVM
+184 IRIM
-190 YDLVTNSSQYI
+190 YDIATNGAQYI
-201 KSRRNL
+201 KSRRAL
-207 RMLDFILKPTD
+207 RAVEFALKQGD
-218 KHGYGYYGYAE
+218 SRYYGFE
-229 REEKRKLLLQGA
+229 RFEQKRKELLRQL
-241 SAVLHSAVAK
+241 SNVLVSAVAQY
-251 HGIEELGKTFRQ
+251 GVDELGKTFRQ
-263 HKATWLIFRK
+263 HKATWLVFRK
-273 YMSKYERSLINKI
+273 YMDKYDRSLINKI
-286 KRASEKKHIKG
+286 KRASEKNHIKG

-305 NEKAFTKF
+305 DEKAFTKF

-366 FVENEMKTRY
+366 FVENEMRERY
-376 AEKFAGQKWYLPKGL
+376 ATKFADQKWYLPKGL

-411 YEVDGNN
+411 YEVDGDN

-445 SGNHIGWNSR
+445 NGNHIGWNSR
-455 HASGMTHSGDMT
+455 HASGMTHSGDMI
-467 SVNAFGLAAEYVKIN
+467 SVNTFGFAAEYVKIN

-487 DVILLNMSVFSSAK
+487 DVILLNMSVYSSAK
-501 HLDKIHVI
+501 QLDKIHVI

-523 QKSKHI
+523 QESKHI
-529 LHRFVFNPSEVTN
+529 LHRFVFNPAEVTN

-551 NKIVLTNFVTNAR
+551 NKIVLTNFVTNSR

-613 SRSDFTDLFTI
+613 SRSDFTDLFTL

>member
-10 KYTKSVMKMP
+10 KYTKSVLKMP

-74 DRGELGRFVDQML
+74 DRGEVGRFVDQML

-100 PNGVELTE
+100 PNDVELTE

-115 FIIIEVLEKKEIINK
+115 FITIEVLEKKEIVNK

-150 ASVIDFCLDNVDIK
+150 AAFIDYGLTNVNLK
-164 NKEMIIRLA
+164 NKEMVIRLA
-173 RDYGIAPANAA
+173 RDYAIMPKDASYA
-184 LTIRVM
+184 IRIM
-190 YDLVTNSSQYI
+190 YDIATDGAQYI
-201 KSRRNL
+201 KSRRAL
-207 RMLDFILKPTD
+207 RAVESAL
-218 KHGYGYYGYAE
+218 KHGDSRYYGFE
-229 REEKRKLLLQGA
+229 QFEQKRRELLRQV
-241 SAVLHSAVAK
+241 SSVLVNAVATY
-251 HGIEELGKTFRQ
+251 GVDELGKTFRQ
-263 HKATWLIFRK
+263 HKATWLVFRK
-273 YMSKYERSLINKI
+273 YMDKYDHSLINKI
-286 KRASEKKHIKG
+286 KRASEKNHIKG

-305 NEKAFTKF
+305 DEKAFTKF

-359 DCSMRRA
+359 DCSMRRV
-366 FVENEMKTRY
+366 FVENEMRERY
-376 AEKFAGQKWYLPKGL
+376 ATKFADQKWYLPKGL

-411 YEVDGNN
+411 YEVDGDN

-445 SGNHIGWNSR
+445 NGNHIGWNSR
-455 HASGMTHSGDMT
+455 HASGMTHSGDMI

-482 RQVAD
+482 RQIAD
-487 DVILLNMSVFSSAK
+487 DVILLNMSVYSSAK
-501 HLDKIHVI
+501 QLDKIHVI

-523 QKSKHI
+523 QESKHI
-529 LHRFVFNPSEVTN
+529 LHRFVFNPAEVTN

-551 NKIVLTNFVTNAR
+551 NKIVLTNFVTNSR

-575 NSIQRSIDTSMS
+575 NSIQRSIDTSLS

-613 SRSDFTDLFTI
+613 SRSDFTDLFTL